1 VFFSEPAPVFSAT
14 PHWLKG
20 AIASLAKKRMG
31 EHLFFGLGPRDH
43 HGRYSSARVP
53 LPPEFV
59 ASQHAVVVEYM
70 TTPKFITRRSNG
82 EPPLD
87 ELVRDLS
94 QLLRPMTFQ
103 TENDAQE
110 AILDSVLLHR
120 ALNCWSVC
128 LNLCLL
134 GNLHPH
140 HQ

>member
-20 AIASLAKKRMG
+20 AIASLVKKRMG
-31 EHLFFGLGPRDH
+31 EHIFYGTLADH

-53 LPPEFV
+53 LPPEFL

-120 ALNCWSVC
+120 ALNWWSVC